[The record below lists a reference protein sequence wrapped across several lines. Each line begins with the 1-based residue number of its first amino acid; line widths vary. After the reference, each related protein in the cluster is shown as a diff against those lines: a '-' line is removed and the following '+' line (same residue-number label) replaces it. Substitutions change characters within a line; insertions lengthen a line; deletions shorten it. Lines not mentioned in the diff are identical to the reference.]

1 MSFLCDLLGHKI
13 PKGYHGYGEKYLNVR
28 VFAVDGIDR
37 IHARLTT
44 ECERCETKFDVGNIH
59 LPMLEQY
66 DANMLVRKA
75 K

>member
-1 MSFLCDLLGHKI
+1 MSLFCKLLGHKI
-13 PKGYHGYGEKYLNVR
+13 PAGYHGYGEKYLDVR

-37 IHARLTT
+37 IHARLSV
-44 ECERCETKFDVGNIH
+44 ECERRGTEFDVGNIH

-66 DANMLVRKA
+66 EANMLVRKA